1 MEHLVQLK
9 LILFIKLHANLHST
23 WKHCSVLAQI
33 FIGKKT
39 FFWVSDVHVV
49 LIFQSVRWW
58 SALTRLA
65 RTASILW
72 TTDWSCTTRRTMRI
86 MEDSDVRLMILI
98 PTCTSWNIH
107 SSLLFPQNCHSLVS
121 FSPLWCLMWIGNR
134 YRKSLLM
141 VIKQTS
147 LVLGLLKVS

>member
-1 MEHLVQLK
+1 MEALQCARSDIYWEK
-9 LILFIKLHANLHST
+9 Y
-23 WKHCSVLAQI
+23 
-33 FIGKKT
+33 
-39 FFWVSDVHVV
+39 FFGGVSDVHVV

-98 PTCTSWNIH
+98 PTCTPWSIH
-107 SSLLFPQNCHSLVS
+107 SSLLLPQNCQSLAP
-121 FSPLWCLMWIGNR
+121 FSPL
-134 YRKSLLM
+134 
-141 VIKQTS
+141 
-147 LVLGLLKVS
+147 